1 MKRRERAKV
10 AGSLG
15 GRKNVRHLAV
25 LLICLLEESLP
36 LTADQEIE
44 DGPMFVRKVT
54 TLLKPNSISKFSRL
68 MEEQI
73 IPMLHKQNGF
83 QDELTF
89 FDPSE
94 DGVTG
99 ISLWDK
105 ASNAEAYS
113 RETYP
118 AVLKKLA
125 ALIEGTPKVDT
136 YETLNSTFH
145 KSATTLAAAA

>member
-1 MKRRERAKV
+1 M
-10 AGSLG
+10 AGTLG
-15 GRKNVRHLAV
+15 GQKSVRHLAV

-36 LTADQEIE
+36 LTADQETE
-44 DGPMFVRKVT
+44 DSPMFVRKVT

-68 MEEQI
+68 MEEEV
-73 IPMLHKQNGF
+73 IPRKENGF

-89 FDPSE
+89 FAPSE
-94 DGVTG
+94 DAVTS

-105 ASNAEAYS
+105 ASNAETYS

-125 ALIEGTPKVDT
+125 VLIEGTPKVDT

>member
-1 MKRRERAKV
+1 
-10 AGSLG
+10 
-15 GRKNVRHLAV
+15 
-25 LLICLLEESLP
+25 
-36 LTADQEIE
+36 
-44 DGPMFVRKVT
+44 MFVRKVT

-68 MEEQI
+68 MEQEV
-73 IPMLHKQNGF
+73 IPMLLKENGF
-83 QDELTF
+83 QDALTF
-89 FDPSE
+89 FAPSE
-94 DGVTG
+94 DAVTS

-105 ASNAEAYS
+105 ASNAEVYS

-145 KSATTLAAAA
+145 KSATTLTAVA

>member
-1 MKRRERAKV
+1 
-10 AGSLG
+10 
-15 GRKNVRHLAV
+15 
-25 LLICLLEESLP
+25 
-36 LTADQEIE
+36 
-44 DGPMFVRKVT
+44 MFVRQVT

-83 QDELTF
+83 QDVITF
-89 FDPSE
+89 FAPSE
-94 DGVTG
+94 DAVTG

-105 ASNAEAYS
+105 ASNAEAYG

-125 ALIEGTPKVDT
+125 ALIEGTPQVDT